1 MKTNAK
7 AIIGSVKVFNLI
19 DQKLEITRNALK
31 HLPIEKGDRV
41 LLRTS
46 NSDAD
51 TEHITVG
58 QKQTYLSADAV
69 RYLVEKQVSCVG
81 IDYLLT
87 NNKSN
92 AAEINVML
100 TDSSISMIQGLRLKD
115 IDAGAYEMIC
125 LPVPGNNG
133 ATPQSRVILKP
144 EKKLEAKYA

>member
-46 NSDAD
+46 NSDAN
-51 TEHITVG
+51 TEYITAG
-58 QKQTYLSADAV
+58 QKHTYLSADAV
-69 RYLVEKQVSCVG
+69 RYLVEKQVSCLG

-87 NNKSN
+87 NNSN

-100 TDSSISMIQGLRLKD
+100 TDSSISMIQGLQLKG

-125 LPVPGNNG
+125 LPVPGSNG

-144 EKKLEAKYA
+144 EKKPAVADYA